1 MMEVFA
7 PFTELSPAS
16 LIVQSSR
23 CSPREGKLVSHCSR
37 EAGLTGEKLESRHA
51 VSRSIWRFS

>member
-16 LIVQSSR
+16 LIVQSGR

-37 EAGLTGEKLESRHA
+37 EAGLTGE
-51 VSRSIWRFS
+51 